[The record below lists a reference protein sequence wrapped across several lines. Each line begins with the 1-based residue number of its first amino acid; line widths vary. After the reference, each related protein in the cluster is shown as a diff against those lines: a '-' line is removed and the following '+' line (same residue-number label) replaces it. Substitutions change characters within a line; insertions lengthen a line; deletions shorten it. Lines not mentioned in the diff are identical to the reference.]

1 MTSLIQSTR
10 RKGLAALLC
19 AALLP
24 LLAWAPA
31 TAQESD
37 AEKALLYR
45 LIGEMIVDIDTMS
58 SHAKGRDAF
67 GSGPVSTKFEQFY
80 EAHVAA
86 MPEWHRVQY
95 FMAGMR
101 HLRFQGGTM
110 HLFLDVVGNDS
121 AVGAFKDRLRLYID
135 TAERIN
141 RVTWGAKL
149 ARKVLSD
156 LERRARE

>member
-1 MTSLIQSTR
+1 MGYFCRQMRI
-10 RKGLAALLC
+10 AAIAC
-19 AALLP
+19 AASLL
-24 LLAWAPA
+24 LTAGASWA
-31 TAQESD
+31 AQESD

-45 LIGEMIVDIDTMS
+45 LIGEMIVDIDTMT
-58 SHAKGRDAF
+58 SHANGPDAF

-110 HLFLDVVGNDS
+110 HLFLDVVSNDS
-121 AVGAFKDRLRLYID
+121 AVDAFKDRLRLYID

-149 ARKVLSD
+149 ARKVLAD
-156 LERRARE
+156 LERRTRE